1 MSFSVTPLRRR
12 LSDAVRHGVG
22 AGYPPTWLD
31 SFQITRTSVQQVQP
45 GITFVLHACLLDETA
60 RVGVVVGGTYA
71 MTESGIEL
79 AGAGSIDLYT
89 T

>member
-1 MSFSVTPLRRR
+1 M
-12 LSDAVRHGVG
+12 
-22 AGYPPTWLD
+22 
-31 SFQITRTSVQQVQP
+31 QP

-79 AGAGSIDLYT
+79 LGAGSIDLYT